1 MLKFQGYQGNVAPPS
16 GPMPPPSS
24 SGNYY
29 PGGPPSSKPS
39 GPPNASIP
47 PNGPPM
53 QSRGPGY
60 PGHYGGPPRPMF
72 PPGEAWSEKC
82 CKYYIWFKIDQ
93 RVAGGS
99 WGGGGGSG
107 DQTPPTPPGRDQQGK
122 PLSGC
127 LEHATVQ
134 NASR

>member
-1 MLKFQGYQGNVAPPS
+1 MFKFQGYQAAGGPPG

-24 SGNYY
+24 AGTYY

-53 QSRGPGY
+53 PSRGGPGY

-72 PPGEAWSEKC
+72 P
-82 CKYYIWFKIDQ
+82 
-93 RVAGGS
+93 
-99 WGGGGGSG
+99 
-107 DQTPPTPPGRDQQGK
+107 QGK
-122 PLSGC
+122 
-127 LEHATVQ
+127 VQ
-134 NASR
+134 NWDLRSLYLVETRPSGRRVVGG